1 MPVVNISMFEGRS
14 DEAKQNI
21 AKEITTSIAKHTGV
35 APNYIYIIFEDVAL
49 KNWAIAGEVYSET
62 LKKQESQTQADE

>member
-21 AKEITTSIAKHTGV
+21 AKDVTDSIVKNTGV
-35 APNYIYIIFEDVAL
+35 DPNYIYVLFEDVAT
-49 KNWAIAGEVYSET
+49 KNWAIAGEIYSET
-62 LKKQESQTQADE
+62 VKKQESAPAES